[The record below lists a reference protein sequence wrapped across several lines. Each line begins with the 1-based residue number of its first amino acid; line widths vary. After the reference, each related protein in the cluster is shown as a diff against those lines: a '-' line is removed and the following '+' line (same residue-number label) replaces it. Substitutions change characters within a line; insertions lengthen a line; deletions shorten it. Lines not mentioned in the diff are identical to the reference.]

1 MRLLA
6 VVCAGV
12 SARVPAAA
20 TDARN
25 CRREISALVITS
37 PNFQDSEAL
46 ERIAI
51 ALYCQHRINR
61 RAYPVDRMDPRDFSC
76 RLCEGVLYGR
86 CYGADS
92 RAGSRFRFGRY
103 VFRARSPQARWEI
116 GWTVITNPS
125 NSRRR

>member
-37 PNFQDSEAL
+37 PNLQDSEAL
-46 ERIAI
+46 DRIAI
-51 ALYCQHRINR
+51 ALYCQYRINR
-61 RAYPVDRMDPRDFSC
+61 RINWRAYPVDTMDTRDFSC
-76 RLCEGVLYGR
+76 RLCEGVLYGWH
-86 CYGADS
+86 YSTDS
-92 RAGSRFRFGRY
+92 RAGSQVR
-103 VFRARSPQARWEI
+103 I
-116 GWTVITNPS
+116 H
-125 NSRRR
+125 